1 MFCELNL
8 KNFKAYERLSIEL
21 KPLTFLLGP
30 NNSGKSSILAAL
42 RLLHQTVK
50 SRDRSVSLLL
60 NGVMGEFGTYKD
72 IVHGNNTRKQINIR
86 CGIMGG
92 DFASGTDVLSIDLK
106 YKYRPS
112 LKELI
117 LKRAEICLNDDI
129 IMVTRYAEDTERR
142 IIQKIADY
150 EIPPA
155 SQSSLSK
162 GFETMNFLPFPL
174 ASSLK
179 QHDEL
184 PEFKESISKIFM
196 INRVAVSAFHNMEYI
211 GAMRIPPSR
220 IYLFSGEKRDRV
232 GPSGENCINMLTMYS
247 MKKDSQSKNIFKKVT
262 KWLKQACIASDLK
275 IIPLSDHRYFELRI
289 QHPQT
294 EEYQNLADIGYGHS
308 QILPV
313 LVGGYHLNK
322 GSTFLAEEPEI
333 HLHPISQAELG
344 DFFSELY
351 ENGVQ
356 SLVETHSEYMILRL
370 QQHVAQGRIPPED
383 IVFYYVYA
391 NNGKKVVVRLNLDKR
406 GRFLEEWPE
415 GFFPERLE
423 EAKKL
428 SKIRF
433 RN

>member
-8 KNFKAYERLSIEL
+8 KNFKAFETLSIEL

-42 RLLHQTVK
+42 RLLNQTVE
-50 SRDRSVSLLL
+50 SRDSSVSLLL

-72 IVHGNNTRKQINIR
+72 IVHGNNTRRHINIR
-86 CGIMGG
+86 CGITG
-92 DFASGTDVLSIDLK
+92 DFASGTDVLRIDLK

-117 LKRAEICLNDDI
+117 LKRSEFCLNDDTI
-129 IMVTRYAEDTERR
+129 LVTRYDEDTERQNF
-142 IIQKIADY
+142 QKIGDS

-155 SQSSLSK
+155 SRSSFSK
-162 GFETMNFLPFPL
+162 SPETMNFLSLLPL
-174 ASSLK
+174 AAILS
-179 QHDEL
+179 
-184 PEFKESISKIFM
+184 ESESMSNIFM
-196 INRVAVSAFHNMEYI
+196 INSKAVNFAFHNMEYI
-211 GAMRIPPSR
+211 GAMRNPPSR
-220 IYLFSGEKRDRV
+220 IHLFSGERRSRV
-232 GPSGENCINMLTMYS
+232 GPSGENCINMLTMGS
-247 MKKDSQSKNIFKKVT
+247 LGKDSLSKNIFKKVT
-262 KWLKQACIASDLK
+262 KWLGQAGIASDLK
-275 IIPLSDHRYFELRI
+275 ITSSDHRYFELRI

-294 EEYQNLADIGYGHS
+294 GEYQNLADVGYGHS
-308 QILPV
+308 QVLPV
-313 LVGGYHLNK
+313 LVGGYHLKK
-322 GSTFLAEEPEI
+322 GGTFLAEEPEI
-333 HLHPISQAELG
+333 HLHPRSQAELG

-391 NNGKKVVVRLNLDKR
+391 DNGKKVVVRLNLDKE
-406 GRFLEEWPE
+406 GRFLEKWPE